1 MMNEPSGNQIQILV
15 KLFATLREGRG
26 KTVDFPYHEGLT
38 AGEIINSLEIPME
51 EVAIL
56 LVNGRSAKAHQVI
69 TPGDYLS
76 IFPPVGGG

>member
-1 MMNEPSGNQIQILV
+1 MKITV

-26 KTVDFPYHEGLT
+26 KVLEKEYHESTSIKDILKDLKI
-38 AGEIINSLEIPME
+38 AEE

-56 LVNGRSAKAHQVI
+56 LKNGISSKMEAI
-69 TPGDYLS
+69 PSDGDYLS